1 MQFAK
6 GGTIPVSGGFA
17 NGFSCGECDRLF
29 YGRMKIGVIRR
40 ADRIMFEQVLWDI
53 RSKVRVG
60 DYVVTVHADEEMDDD
75 QLAIGDVEA
84 CILSGDVVERQ
95 RDRVTGESK
104 YRVRGMS
111 LDGLMMETIVK
122 LGATGKVVII
132 TVYAL

>member
-1 MQFAK
+1 MHFAK
-6 GGTIPVSGGFA
+6 RGTIALSSEFA

-60 DYVVTVHADEEMDDD
+60 DYVVTIHADEEMDDD

-84 CILSGDVVERQ
+84 CILGGNVVERQ

>member
-1 MQFAK
+1 MIK
-6 GGTIPVSGGFA
+6 RT
-17 NGFSCGECDRLF
+17 
-29 YGRMKIGVIRR
+29 
-40 ADRIMFEQVLWDI
+40 DRIMFEQVLWDI

-60 DYVVTVHADEEMDDD
+60 DYVVTIHADEEMDDN

-95 RDRVTGESK
+95 RDRVTGENK

>member
-1 MQFAK
+1 MPNNRRTNALCQR
-6 GGTIPVSGGFA
+6 GY
-17 NGFSCGECDRLF
+17 DRLF

-40 ADRIMFEQVLWDI
+40 TDRIMFEQVLWDI

-60 DYVVTVHADEEMDDD
+60 DYVVTIYADEEMDDD
-75 QLAIGDVEA
+75 QLAIGDVGA

-95 RDRVTGESK
+95 RDRVTGENK

>member
-1 MQFAK
+1 M
-6 GGTIPVSGGFA
+6 TI
-17 NGFSCGECDRLF
+17 
-29 YGRMKIGVIRR
+29 
-40 ADRIMFEQVLWDI
+40 
-53 RSKVRVG
+53 
-60 DYVVTVHADEEMDDD
+60 HADEEMDDD

-84 CILSGDVVERQ
+84 CVLNGEVVERQ

-104 YRVRGMS
+104 HRVRGMS

>member
-1 MQFAK
+1 MHFAK

-17 NGFSCGECDRLF
+17 NAFSGGGYDRLF